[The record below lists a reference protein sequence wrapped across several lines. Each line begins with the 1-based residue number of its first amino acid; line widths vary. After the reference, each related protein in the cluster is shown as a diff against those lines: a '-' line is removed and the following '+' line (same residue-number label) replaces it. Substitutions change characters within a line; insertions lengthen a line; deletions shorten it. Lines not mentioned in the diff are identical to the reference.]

1 MTATTPR
8 AAPARDGAIAA
19 PDAAR
24 ALVARWRRDGT
35 TFVVVDERGRHRDAL
50 AAGRVDLTRAGVA
63 DARWINA
70 TMHRAGFVHLDAGDV
85 PRASRQQAVGRAL
98 AAVQRLRA
106 RTGRPAW
113 ILVEDA
119 QDVLCRPGLPPHALR
134 LDDGGYCLVVRDGGA
149 LPAWAVHGV
158 APRVWLPGP
167 DLELTMILHPQP
179 GGPASG
185 C

>member
-1 MTATTPR
+1 MTTTTTTPR
-8 AAPARDGAIAA
+8 AAPARDGTIPA
-19 PDAAR
+19 PDATR

-35 TFVVVDERGRHRDAL
+35 TFVIVDERGRHRDAL

-70 TMHRAGFVHLDAGDV
+70 TLHRAGFVLLDAGDI

-113 ILVEDA
+113 
-119 QDVLCRPGLPPHALR
+119 
-134 LDDGGYCLVVRDGGA
+134 VR
-149 LPAWAVHGV
+149 
-158 APRVWLPGP
+158 LPGP
-167 DLELTMILHPQP
+167 DLELTMILHQQP
-179 GGPASG
+179 GDPDPPPPTPTAPRARPSRPS
-185 C
+185 